1 LSAILVPI
9 EPLAA
14 AQTQDPPASLTQRA
28 AGLLGGLLLL
38 FAMAGISLQ
47 AWTLAQGLQ
56 AEQSARN
63 AQAAQTLAGAFLPQ
77 VVDVAV
83 VQALAQARWAL
94 GQEDRIRWRTDGRP
108 ALVNLERAS
117 IAADVPGWFIQAWPL
132 DAPPGRTALAAAS
145 HPAAVL
151 EVEAS
156 RVWAHRL
163 LWQTLS
169 RSALWMAGLAAFVG
183 LLVAAVLR
191 GWLLRWRLI
200 LEQLQGVAAGR
211 LVHVEA
217 SNLPEVRSIH
227 TAVRGLR
234 QELQLQVDQVLR
246 LQRQAQLDALT
257 GVALRHHFLG
267 QLQRR
272 LADPH
277 KGRAAL
283 LIVRVCDLDALN
295 LRAGREA
302 TDRLLCAVAHV
313 LLTYVDRVSGALAG
327 RLNGGDF
334 ALCLPVG
341 GMALETAGSLRE
353 ALCALPALRFAG
365 ALTAVGAVDDLPLT
379 TCSVALAEADAALAR
394 AEADGGVGIAVDRHG
409 DLVADAAG
417 ASAWR
422 TQIADALAQ
431 ERACLDETDV
441 GDREGRS
448 LRWACSL
455 HLQLAPGAAYQ
466 PPRAWLAL
474 ARRAQLLPR
483 VDLLT
488 VRLALQ
494 AIARDGRP
502 RSVRICATAW
512 AAPGFV
518 AAVQALLHGA
528 PEQASNLAITLAEP
542 EQATEQ
548 AGLAAVIA
556 AWLPCG
562 AHLGVEQGSALLLD
576 LRALQA
582 AGISHVTLAA
592 PHWRGLGA
600 DAALK
605 AYASSLMQLARDL
618 ELAVW
623 LDGAC
628 DAQDLDTLW
637 ALGLAG
643 ATAPPPAAV

>member
-1 LSAILVPI
+1 
-9 EPLAA
+9 
-14 AQTQDPPASLTQRA
+14 
-28 AGLLGGLLLL
+28 
-38 FAMAGISLQ
+38 MAGI
-47 AWTLAQGLQ
+47 
-56 AEQSARN
+56 
-63 AQAAQTLAGAFLPQ
+63 
-77 VVDVAV
+77 
-83 VQALAQARWAL
+83 
-94 GQEDRIRWRTDGRP
+94 
-108 ALVNLERAS
+108 
-117 IAADVPGWFIQAWPL
+117 
-132 DAPPGRTALAAAS
+132 
-145 HPAAVL
+145 AAV
-151 EVEAS
+151 
-156 RVWAHRL
+156 
-163 LWQTLS
+163 
-169 RSALWMAGLAAFVG
+169 VG

-191 GWLLRWRLI
+191 GWLLRWRLM
-200 LEQLQGVAAGR
+200 LDQLQGLAVGR
-211 LVHVEA
+211 LMNVEA
-217 SNLPEVRSIH
+217 SDLPEVRSIH
-227 TAVRGLR
+227 NAVLGLR
-234 QELQLQVDQVLR
+234 QELQLQVDQVLK
-246 LQRQAQLDALT
+246 LQRQAQLDTLT
-257 GVALRHHFLG
+257 GLALRHHFLG

-272 LADPH
+272 LAEPH

-353 ALCALPALRFAG
+353 ALGALPALRLAG
-365 ALTAVGAVDDLPLT
+365 AQTAVGAVDNLPHT
-379 TCSVALAEADAALAR
+379 TCSVALAAADAALAR
-394 AEADGGVGIAVDRHG
+394 AEAVGGGGVAVDRHG

-417 ASAWR
+417 AGAWR

-431 ERACLDETDV
+431 ERACLEETDV
-441 GDREGRS
+441 GDREGRC

-455 HLQLAPGAAYQ
+455 HLQLTPGAAYQ

-502 RSVRICATAW
+502 RSVRVCAMAW

-518 AAVQALLHGA
+518 AALKALLHAA
-528 PEQASNLAITLAEP
+528 PEQACDLAITLAEP
-542 EQATEQ
+542 EQAAEQ
-548 AGLAAVIA
+548 AGLAVAVA

-562 AHLGVEQGSALLLD
+562 AHVGVEQGSALLLD

-582 AGISHVTLAA
+582 AGIAYVTLAA

-600 DAALK
+600 DEALK
-605 AYASSLMQLARDL
+605 AYASSLMHLTRDL
-618 ELAVW
+618 GLAAW
-623 LDGAC
+623 LDGPC
-628 DAQDLDTLW
+628 DPQDLEALW
-637 ALGLAG
+637 DLGLTG
-643 ATAPPPAAV
+643 ATAAPPAAS